1 MGAIV
6 EGHGDAR
13 ALPVLIRRIA
23 AECDVQQAILID
35 PILRVPASSLKKE
48 GILEGEIENAA
59 RKLKGSGGILV
70 LLDCDWDN
78 GCPKFDG
85 PAWLKRAREAR
96 PDMPIAL
103 VLAQREYE
111 AWFIAA
117 AESLR
122 GQRGLA
128 RDMIADSQPEDIRNA
143 KGWLSDRMPPGC
155 PYSPTT
161 DQPALT
167 ALFDM
172 AAARRNTDSFDKCY
186 REIAGILRTLKDKTD
201 A

>member
-1 MGAIV
+1 MSILRMGAIV

-23 AECDVQQAILID
+23 KEWDAGQVVLVD
-35 PILRVPASSLKKE
+35 PVLRVPASSLKKA
-48 GILEGEIENAA
+48 GVLEGEIENAA

-70 LLDCDWDN
+70 LLDCDWDD

-85 PAWLKRAREAR
+85 PVWLKRAREAR
-96 PDMPIAL
+96 PDTSIAL

-128 RDMIADSQPEDIRNA
+128 EDLIPDPHPEEIRDA

-155 PYSPTT
+155 PYSPTA
-161 DQPALT
+161 DKPALT
-167 ALFDM
+167 AVF
-172 AAARRNTDSFDKCY
+172 
-186 REIAGILRTLKDKTD
+186 EIGRAHV
-201 A
+201 